1 MSAVGGRGEAGGA
14 CQPAGQFL
22 PAGRWRPQ
30 CAAGDPTRSEPRRRE
45 HSLIVSL
52 PQRPANSRLARG
64 HEKPSK
70 TPTIHPWGEKV
81 VENSAARRDVA
92 SASAVSGIFLIHSV
106 LRIGPWA
113 WGAAPSSRGTSVV
126 PLPRPRR
133 FARSIG
139 ARRRSLARV
148 RRGTTDVCAPTRIGY
163 VISRA
168 LRPDT
173 LATFEV
179 PIADDPPWAALSLS
193 SLPKFFAPGL
203 RVFVVER
210 RILNGSSRAF
220 VSPDYPNERVDPP
233 CARELSR
240 FDTPKQP
247 DDVSIR
253 T

>member
-1 MSAVGGRGEAGGA
+1 MPSSI
-14 CQPAGQFL
+14 QTSPPAMHRRSL
-22 PAGRWRPQ
+22 HPNRIYPAINGLDRVP
-30 CAAGDPTRSEPRRRE
+30 
-45 HSLIVSL
+45 
-52 PQRPANSRLARG
+52 
-64 HEKPSK
+64 
-70 TPTIHPWGEKV
+70 
-81 VENSAARRDVA
+81 
-92 SASAVSGIFLIHSV
+92 
-106 LRIGPWA
+106 
-113 WGAAPSSRGTSVV
+113 APSSRGTSVV

-240 FDTPKQP
+240 VRHSETA
-247 DDVSIR
+247 
-253 T
+253 